1 VTEAAPRVDRVR
13 RLGALFTLE
22 DAVLFVWVVFIEEYL
37 VRRFGPELGLIAT
50 GASEPR
56 WLVALTAGGLAVAL
70 FTRGPADTTIH
81 QASSRRCVVSLILWF
96 GARQAMSGSMS
107 WSAVFLAWFLVGFV
121 VLAPLNALERMPR
134 TGLGVR
140 RLLVL
145 PAQLVGNSVFA
156 TQVTPEFLQGTG
168 PALGILFAAFLFLYA
183 VVGPR
188 VLAGQPWTPI
198 WWLLRFGLYVGA
210 LLLGRP
216 EWARWGR

>member
-1 VTEAAPRVDRVR
+1 
-13 RLGALFTLE
+13 
-22 DAVLFVWVVFIEEYL
+22 VLFVWVVFLEELL
-37 VRRFGPELGLIAT
+37 VRRFGRELGLLAT
-50 GASEPR
+50 GAWEPT
-56 WLVALTAGGLAVAL
+56 WLVALTGGGLAVAL
-70 FTRGPADTTIH
+70 FTRGPADTNIH

-96 GARQAMSGSMS
+96 GARQAMGGHTS
-107 WSAVFLAWFLVGFV
+107 WTRVVLTWLVAAFV

-156 TQVTPEFLQGTG
+156 TQVTPEFLQGAG
-168 PALGILFAAFLFLYA
+168 LAVGLLFAAFLFLYA

-188 VLAGQPWTPI
+188 VLAGEAWSPTWWTV
-198 WWLLRFGLYVGA
+198 RFGLYVAA

-216 EWARWGR
+216 GWFRWAG

>member
-1 VTEAAPRVDRVR
+1 
-13 RLGALFTLE
+13 
-22 DAVLFVWVVFIEEYL
+22 VLFVWVVFLEEYL

-50 GASEPR
+50 GTWEPR
-56 WLVALTAGGLAVAL
+56 GLVAVTAGGLAAAL
-70 FTRGPADTTIH
+70 LTRGPADTTVH

-96 GARQAMSGSMS
+96 GARQAMAGHTS
-107 WSAVFLAWFLVGFV
+107 WTRVVLSWFVVAFV

-156 TQVTPEFLQGTG
+156 TQVTPEFLQGAG
-168 PALGILFAAFLFLYA
+168 LAVGLLFAAFLFLYA

-188 VLAGQPWTPI
+188 VLAGEAWSPA
-198 WWLLRFGLYVGA
+198 WWVFRFGLYVVA

-216 EWARWGR
+216 AWLRWGA